1 MDIHQPGNWVMRL
14 RKLQDGVNIWGDADS
29 GNGIQHQYGIVQSG
43 GTLNGNNTDFTVGW
57 RNGAIGH
64 HAGEVDNNGFV
75 VDAVATSERL
85 GSVRSVRGLEGKGSA
100 KSWGSWCDLRLSD
113 TPRMPVE

>member
-1 MDIHQPGNWVMRL
+1 MDIPQPGNWVVRL
-14 RKLQDGVNIWGDADS
+14 RQLQDGVNIWGDADS
-29 GNGIQHQYGIVQSG
+29 GNGSQHQYGIVQPG

-64 HAGEVDNNGFV
+64 YAGEVDNNGFV

-85 GSVRSVRGLEGKGSA
+85 GSVRSVRILEGWSFGVI
-100 KSWGSWCDLRLSD
+100 LRQSG
-113 TPRMPVE
+113 